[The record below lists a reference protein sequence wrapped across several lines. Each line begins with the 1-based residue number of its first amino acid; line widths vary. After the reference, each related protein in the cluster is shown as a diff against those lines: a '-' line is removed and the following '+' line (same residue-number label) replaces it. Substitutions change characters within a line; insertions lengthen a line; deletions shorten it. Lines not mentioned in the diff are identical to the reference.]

1 MSSSR
6 FAELQAR
13 VKDLRRL
20 LLPAKFDPTGSYRD
34 PTRVSTRA
42 LSFRVLAH
50 AELEA
55 YFEDRV
61 LEVSLAAL
69 QAWQSARHVSEVT
82 MHLIGFAGRTL
93 ELPPDSLISVD
104 AKRAKEWTSKT
115 TIEDRFS
122 RCVSDF
128 QKRVRVENHGIKEA
142 NLLQLLIPIGF
153 DISKCDAVFLG
164 SMNAFG
170 EARGLVAHTSGRAH
184 VRKGVDPKDE
194 YEKLRAIILS
204 IAPIDDELTRLLNM
218 AGASQSVAL

>member
-6 FAELQAR
+6 FAELRAR
-13 VKDLRRL
+13 TNDLRKL
-20 LLPAKFDPTGSYRD
+20 LLPARFDPTGSYRH

-69 QAWQSARHVSEVT
+69 RAWQIDRHVSEVT
-82 MHLIGFAGRTL
+82 LHLIGFAGRTL
-93 ELPPDSLISVD
+93 ELPPSSLSSAD
-104 AKRAKEWTSKT
+104 AKRAKEWATRT
-115 TIEDRFS
+115 TIEDRLS
-122 RCVSDF
+122 RSVSDF

-142 NLLQLLIPIGF
+142 NLLQMLIPIGF
-153 DISKCDAVFLG
+153 DISKCDAVFMG

-194 YEKLRAIILS
+194 YENLRAIITS
-204 IAPIDDELTRLLNM
+204 IAPIDEEISRLLIVAN
-218 AGASQSVAL
+218 AS

>member
-1 MSSSR
+1 
-6 FAELQAR
+6 

-20 LLPAKFDPTGSYRD
+20 LLPARFDPTGSYRD

-42 LSFRVLAH
+42 LAFRVLAH

-69 QAWQSARHVSEVT
+69 RAWENARKVSEVT
-82 MHLIGFAGRTL
+82 LHLIGFAGRTL
-93 ELPPDSLISVD
+93 ELPPDSLSSADVR
-104 AKRAKEWTSKT
+104 KAKEWASKT
-115 TIEDRFS
+115 TIEDRLS

-128 QKRVRVENHGIKEA
+128 QRRVRIENHGVKEA
-142 NLLQLLIPIGF
+142 NLLQMLIPIGF

-194 YEKLRAIILS
+194 YDKLRAIISS
-204 IAPIDDELTRLLNM
+204 IVPIDDELTRLLNM
-218 AGASQSVAL
+218 ATGS